1 MSSLPSIIQATQLLQ
16 DVEVSQALQQMDPQ
30 SLQQY
35 LQNAQQ
41 SLYKDVTSHKDEA
54 IQKAYGDFERAAST
68 EHAILYYKQRNQ
80 DLDTIQGQVYADRKG
95 SADAVLHDRD
105 LAKRQYEINQWE
117 TSNKMDTLFVYQQML
132 IILSAI
138 VVMSYLWQNNILSSV
153 VFFALLFVLVCIFV
167 FTVVDRSQY
176 TNFLRDGRYWNR
188 RQFPSNSKT
197 PTPSGPC
204 SLENALESAYQETQ
218 QAVDQGA
225 QDAQNAYNQ
234 AGQDASQASQGVQN
248 AYNQS
253 TQAAQNALPKDF

>member
-35 LQNAQQ
+35 LQNAQET
-41 SLYKDVTSHKDEA
+41 LYKDVTTHKDDA

-95 SADAVLHDRD
+95 SAQAVLHDRD

-132 IILSAI
+132 IILSAVI
-138 VVMSYLWQNNILSSV
+138 IMSYLWQKRILSSV
-153 VFFALLFVLVCIFV
+153 VFFSLLFVLVCIFI
-167 FTVVDRSQY
+167 FTIVDRAQY
-176 TNFLRDGRYWNR
+176 TNFMRDGRYWNR
-188 RQFPSNSKT
+188 RLFPSNSTT
-197 PTPSGPC
+197 PAPMGPC
-204 SLENALESAYQETQ
+204 SMENALENAYQETQ
-218 QAVDQGA
+218 QAVNQA
-225 QDAQNAYNQ
+225 SQDAQNAYNQ
-234 AGQDASQASQGVQN
+234 GSQDAQNDYNQASQSAQN
-248 AYNQS
+248 AYNQAS
-253 TQAAQNALPKDF
+253 QEI